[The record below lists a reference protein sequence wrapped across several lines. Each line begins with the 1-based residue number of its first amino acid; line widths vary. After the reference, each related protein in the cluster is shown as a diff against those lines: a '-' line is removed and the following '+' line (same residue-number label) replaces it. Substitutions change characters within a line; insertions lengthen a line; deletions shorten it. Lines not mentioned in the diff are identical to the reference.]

1 MTNNYRFVDIEK
13 KDLPAISGLLERVFS
28 VHFSIEYLSW
38 KYFANPLG
46 PTATTVIYC
55 DDTVVGFFGI
65 IAARFVVDGK
75 DVLAGQ
81 GVDIAIDEPHRRLDL
96 FIRLLKEIESR
107 ARARG
112 IQFTYGTTNV
122 DVDELNKVLNFQTSV
137 GCVPRLVRMMN
148 AGALFANPEQSV
160 PKKLL
165 AGSIAAFNAF
175 SWKKTATFPSGARL
189 SAVTRFDQR
198 YDPLWERM
206 APDKPVSAIRD
217 HEYLNWRLIDAPI
230 KSTHVLCVETD
241 AGDEVKGFIAL
252 QELSDKGF
260 PRGII
265 LDFAVPFSENPVV
278 FRALLEAALNWFA
291 VKKVGIVDCWM
302 FENDRWYGEIRRY
315 GFMSRRTDKARFH
328 FSAIEK
334 GSPWIE
340 RALSQEKN
348 WQLSIGD
355 SDQFGIT
362 SD

>member
-46 PTATTVIYC
+46 PTATTVICC

-65 IAARFVVDGK
+65 IATRFVVDGK
-75 DVLAGQ
+75 EVLAGQ
-81 GVDIAIDEPHRRLDL
+81 GVDIAIDGPHRRLDL

-122 DVDELNKVLNFQTSV
+122 DIDELNEVLNFQTSI
-137 GCVPRLVRMMN
+137 GCVPRLVRIMN
-148 AGALFANPEQSV
+148 FGTVFSQSKQSL

-165 AGSIAAFNAF
+165 AGSIAALTAF
-175 SWKKTATFPSGARL
+175 SRKKTAPLPSGKRL
-189 SAVTRFDQR
+189 LAVTRFDQR
-198 YDPLWERM
+198 YDRLWERM

-217 HEYLNWRLIDAPI
+217 YKYLNWRLIDAPI
-230 KSTHVLCVETD
+230 ESKYVLSVETN
-241 AGDEVKGFIAL
+241 AGNEVQGYIAL
-252 QELSDKGF
+252 QELSEKGF
-260 PRGII
+260 RRGII
-265 LDFAVPFSENPVV
+265 LDLAVPSSGNPMV
-278 FRALLEAALNWFA
+278 FHALLDAALKWFEG
-291 VKKVGIVDCWM
+291 KKVGIIDCWM

-328 FSAIEK
+328 FSAIDK
-334 GSPWIE
+334 DSPWIMNM
-340 RALSQEKN
+340 LSQEKN
-348 WQLSIGD
+348 WQLSISD
-355 SDQFGIT
+355 SDQF
-362 SD
+362 SLCS